1 MGLGKRKT
9 GGGEPLAKLVWDSKG
24 GKIYIEVRTNNGR
37 GWWSEQTPIEL
48 GEFRG
53 TPDLPNLEVGWI
65 AYLKGIGLDAKLVRV
80 RGGEDY
86 GGCPSGDHHE
96 GLRLVWSVGGTAHEM
111 ISTAAPV
118 WDATDTLDAE
128 FLAGAGEHPGSLPI
142 VGIAESTAITLKNGD
157 VVYAPVFK
165 ILDWRLRPPEL
176 PPAGIPLFRRAAK
189 KRDDDFG
196 NNTSTRSQSKADLD
210 DEIPF

>member
-1 MGLGKRKT
+1 
-9 GGGEPLAKLVWDSKG
+9 
-24 GKIYIEVRTNNGR
+24 
-37 GWWSEQTPIEL
+37 
-48 GEFRG
+48 
-53 TPDLPNLEVGWI
+53 
-65 AYLKGIGLDAKLVRV
+65 
-80 RGGEDY
+80 
-86 GGCPSGDHHE
+86 
-96 GLRLVWSVGGTAHEM
+96 
-111 ISTAAPV
+111 
-118 WDATDTLDAE
+118 
-128 FLAGAGEHPGSLPI
+128 
-142 VGIAESTAITLKNGD
+142 